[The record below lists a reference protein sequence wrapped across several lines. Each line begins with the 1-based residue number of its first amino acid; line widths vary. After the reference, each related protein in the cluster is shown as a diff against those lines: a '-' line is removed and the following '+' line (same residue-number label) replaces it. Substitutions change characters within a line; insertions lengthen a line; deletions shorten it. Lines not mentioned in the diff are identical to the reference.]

1 MRVQKTGDRR
11 LETGGGSQNP
21 ESSIQ
26 SSGFRCQRSGRESVR
41 GSMAMGLCLLAL
53 LMLVAGCGE
62 STPEKE
68 FQSGLAALRRGDL
81 VQGKAQLEAALER
94 DPSGAFAAEAQNWL
108 GLANWE
114 MDLTS
119 DAIANFEY
127 ASKLNAAAFEPVYNL
142 GCLSLDL
149 GDMSRGISLLRRAA
163 DLDVE
168 DTKALLRIG
177 EWTTHHGRW
186 DLASRMYFEAQKR
199 NPQSAQ
205 AAAGLGR
212 IALLEGHLAQAETFF
227 MQALEM
233 NMDYPTAL
241 YNLGVLYSQQD
252 GHDEQAREYFRQY
265 LAVAPHGARAEA
277 AAARVGGQSF
287 EQTSF
292 TLQTPTKPKMTAGI
306 HWAQAREA
314 LDNGDTEGAYLQ
326 TLRALEL
333 AREGGD
339 SAQAGEILRRA
350 LEVFGDRAAIQLHS
364 GEYWMGQGQPREA
377 QTALLKAR
385 ALEPENPMVLLGLA
399 RSSAELEE
407 YDTTVVSLRKL
418 IQLEPSNADAL
429 WTLAGTYGDKLGM
442 TRKGIATYSAFEQR
456 FPSDSRAAEVAARVK
471 ALNDEAAALAPL
483 VP

>member
-1 MRVQKTGDRR
+1 MRVQ
-11 LETGGGSQNP
+11 GS
-21 ESSIQ
+21 EFRVQ
-26 SSGFRCQRSGRESVR
+26 SSGVRKFAVGGR
-41 GSMAMGLCLLAL
+41 MTLGLCLLAL
-53 LMLVAGCGE
+53 LLAAGCGQ
-62 STPEKE
+62 STPEKDY
-68 FQSGLAALRRGDL
+68 QSGLAALRKGDL
-81 VQGKAQLEAALER
+81 SRGIAKLESALEA
-94 DPSGAFAAEAQNWL
+94 DPNGEFAAEAQNWL

-114 MDLTS
+114 LDSTTEAM
-119 DAIANFEY
+119 ANFEM
-127 ASKLNAAAFEPVYNL
+127 ASKLNSAAFEPVYNL

-163 DLDVE
+163 DLDDE

-177 EWTTHHGRW
+177 DWTTHHGRW
-186 DLASRMYFEAQKR
+186 DLARRMYFEAQKR
-199 NPQSAQ
+199 NSQSAK

-233 NMDYPTAL
+233 NKDYPTAL

-252 GHDEQAREYFRQY
+252 GYDEQAREYFRQY
-265 LAVAPHGARAEA
+265 LEVAPNGERAEA
-277 AAARVGGQSF
+277 AATRVGGQGM

-292 TLQTPTKPKMTAGI
+292 TPQAPSKPKMTAGVL
-306 HWAQAREA
+306 WAQAREA
-314 LDNGDTEGAYLQ
+314 LDNGNTEEAYLQ

-350 LEVFGDRAAIQLHS
+350 LEVFGDRAAIQLQA
-364 GEYWMGQGQPREA
+364 GEYWMGQRQPRAA

-399 RSSAELEE
+399 RSSSALEE

-418 IQLEPSNADAL
+418 VELEPGNADAL
-429 WTLAGTYGDKLGM
+429 WTLANVYGDKLGM
-442 TRKGIATYSAFEQR
+442 TRKGIAMYNDFEQR
-456 FPSDSRAAEVAARVK
+456 FPSDSRSAQVDAQVK
-471 ALNDEAAALAPL
+471 ALNEAAAAFALPAP
-483 VP
+483 